1 MYSGTNESDQIVR
14 LVLSG
19 SVFFLKVSGQA
30 SVELLKFISA
40 AGRKKSHWSWFIIPQ
55 IAGLGRT
62 YMSQKYAINSIEEA
76 RAFLEHPYLGTN
88 IRKIAEVLLT
98 LETSDATAVMGYP
111 DDMKLRSS
119 MTLFLEAAPEA
130 DVFQK
135 VLDKY
140 FDGIKDQ
147 KTLDILGAKQ

>member
-1 MYSGTNESDQIVR
+1 MNDKYNLQRFITEHERVFDTAYS
-14 LVLSG
+14 
-19 SVFFLKVSGQA
+19 
-30 SVELLKFISA
+30 ELA

-62 YMSQKYAINSIEEA
+62 YMSQKYAIKSIEEA

-119 MTLFLEAAPEA
+119 MTLFLEAAPEE